1 MYVGGPNEDDGYVLV
16 QTIDARAKKASISIL
31 NAKDMSLVYRGLAP
45 ELGLFGLHTRFFSF
59 DEGCSIGNCVP
70 KDNDNSTTT
79 TEGTTTTTTTT
90 TTEETTTTTTTEGTT
105 TTTTEG
111 TTTTTSTTTT
121 TTTTTTT
128 VTDGTT
134 SINAVHLYP
143 FYLIILC
150 FISLMN

>member
-1 MYVGGPNEDDGYVLV
+1 MSGITLLTCMYVGGPNEDDGYVLV

-70 KDNDNSTTT
+70 KDNDSSTTT
-79 TEGTTTTTTTT
+79 TED
-90 TTEETTTTTTTEGTT
+90 TTTTTTTEG
-105 TTTTEG
+105 
-111 TTTTTSTTTT
+111 TTTT

>member
-1 MYVGGPNEDDGYVLV
+1 MSEITLFHTYVGGPNEDDGYVLV

-79 TEGTTTTTTTT
+79 TEGTTTTT
-90 TTEETTTTTTTEGTT
+90 
-105 TTTTEG
+105 
-111 TTTTTSTTTT
+111 STTTT

>member
-1 MYVGGPNEDDGYVLV
+1 MSGITLLTCMYVGGPNEDDGYVLV

-59 DEGCSIGNCVP
+59 DDGCSTDDCVP
-70 KDNDNSTTT
+70 KDITTT
-79 TEGTTTTTTTT
+79 TE
-90 TTEETTTTTTTEGTT
+90 
-105 TTTTEG
+105 
-111 TTTTTSTTTT
+111 SSNS
-121 TTTTTTT
+121 
-128 VTDGTT
+128 TT

>member
-1 MYVGGPNEDDGYVLV
+1 MSGITLLTCMYVGGPNEDDGYVLV

-59 DEGCSIGNCVP
+59 DDGCSTDDCVP
-70 KDNDNSTTT
+70 KDI
-79 TEGTTTTTTTT
+79 
-90 TTEETTTTTTTEGTT
+90 
-105 TTTTEG
+105 
-111 TTTTTSTTTT
+111 TTSTETSS
-121 TTTTTTT
+121 
-128 VTDGTT
+128 TT

>member
-1 MYVGGPNEDDGYVLV
+1 MSGITLLTSMYVGGPNEDDGYVLV

-79 TEGTTTTTTTT
+79 TEGTTTTT
-90 TTEETTTTTTTEGTT
+90 
-105 TTTTEG
+105 
-111 TTTTTSTTTT
+111 STTTT

>member
-1 MYVGGPNEDDGYVLV
+1 MSEITLLLTYVGGPNEDDGYVLV

-59 DEGCSIGNCVP
+59 DDGCSTDDCVP
-70 KDNDNSTTT
+70 KDI
-79 TEGTTTTTTTT
+79 
-90 TTEETTTTTTTEGTT
+90 
-105 TTTTEG
+105 
-111 TTTTTSTTTT
+111 TTSTETST
-121 TTTTTTT
+121 
-128 VTDGTT
+128 G

-150 FISLMN
+150 FISLIN